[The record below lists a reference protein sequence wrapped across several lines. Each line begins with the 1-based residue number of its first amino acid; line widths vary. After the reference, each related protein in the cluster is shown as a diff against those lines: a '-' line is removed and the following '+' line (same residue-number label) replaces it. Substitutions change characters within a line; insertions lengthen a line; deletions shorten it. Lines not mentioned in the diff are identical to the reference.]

1 MMANLTNPKNFIFS
15 EVEIEIAENEGKDL
29 SFLFFCDNN
38 IYKII
43 WKSKLYESL
52 DLNFTKQKGIL

>member
-43 WKSKLYESL
+43 
-52 DLNFTKQKGIL
+52 